1 MAKDYRYA
9 DAVRLLGGADAAV
22 EKIDLLLS
30 IGTLGL
36 WDVIDAKQ
44 QFMQVG
50 NTLLGRWR
58 EWRTGRE
65 WHSRTERMEA
75 AHTILVITAFFG
87 PWRSNRCSCSC
98 SRCMTPTGTR

>member
-9 DAVRLLGGADAAV
+9 DAVRLPGGADPAV
-22 EKIDLLLS
+22 ERIDLLLS

-44 QFMQVG
+44 QFVQVG
-50 NTLLGRWR
+50 NALLDRWR

-65 WHSRTERMEA
+65 WHVKA
-75 AHTILVITAFFG
+75 AVA
-87 PWRSNRCSCSC
+87 PPQRSSELGAR
-98 SRCMTPTGTR
+98 